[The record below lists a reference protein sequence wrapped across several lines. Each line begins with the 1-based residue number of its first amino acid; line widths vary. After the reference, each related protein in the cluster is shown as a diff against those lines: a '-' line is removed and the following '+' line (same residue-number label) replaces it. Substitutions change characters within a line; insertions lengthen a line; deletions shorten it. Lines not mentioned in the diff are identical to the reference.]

1 MKAYTLLVQEPLL
14 NAFKVTSKKTGTSVS
29 ELMRTAMQEFIGRC
43 LKRGLLTEQDVKD
56 IYFEPDKSADVT
68 HQKLQE

>member
-29 ELMRTAMQEFIGRC
+29 ELMRTAMQEFIGKC
-43 LKRGLLTEQDVKD
+43 LERGLLTEKEVRD
-56 IYFEPDKSADVT
+56 IYFQSNGE
-68 HQKLQE
+68 

>member
-29 ELMRTAMQEFIGRC
+29 ELMRTAMQEFIGKC
-43 LKRGLLTEQDVKD
+43 LERGLLTEEEVRD
-56 IYFEPDKSADVT
+56 IYFQSNGE
-68 HQKLQE
+68 